1 VFARFCRALAR
12 VRGMRIAWLMCSLVG
27 VPGLPGPAHAQS
39 KAGASATKQK
49 KASGQQKKP
58 AKKPAPQSSTK
69 TKAKQGARP
78 KPQPKRKPLTAKPAQ
93 DSAKKPK
100 KAAPEKA
107 PEVKVEVIEAD
118 EADEADDSGKLDR
131 DERSQSD
138 DDSEASEKTA
148 SESKRAR
155 PRSRE
160 PWLEIG
166 VEGGALT
173 RHFDYRGEESGA
185 LRGFYL
191 VRAPVLAASVTVFPF
206 ASSDSAFS
214 GLGIEGAYSRVLGV
228 TSELGGNSYDT
239 TASVYRTELVW
250 NFGIGEH
257 VLLRPKLGYRGRTLV
272 VAGNVVPDLH
282 EHGPRAGLEARFR
295 VSPWLAEVEAGAQ
308 YLLSGGELTSATWF
322 PSATGFAADARARAG
337 VVVAQPFELLLQGAM
352 DYASFTFAAP
362 SEPHPNGVAAG
373 AYDVALSLSLLARFV
388 VR

>member
-1 VFARFCRALAR
+1 
-12 VRGMRIAWLMCSLVG
+12 MRIAWLMCSLVG
-27 VPGLPGPAHAQS
+27 VLSLPSAAHAQS
-39 KAGASATKQK
+39 KAGAAATKQK

-58 AKKPAPQSSTK
+58 SKKTTSQSSTK
-69 TKAKQGARP
+69 KAKPEAAP
-78 KPQPKRKPLTAKPAQ
+78 KPKPKGKPLAAKPAQ
-93 DSAKKPK
+93 GSAKKPK
-100 KAAPEKA
+100 KATPEKA

-118 EADEADDSGKLDR
+118 EADDRETRDR
-131 DERSQSD
+131 DERNQSD
-138 DDSEASEKTA
+138 ADSEAFEPTA
-148 SESKRAR
+148 SEAERAT

-160 PWLEIG
+160 PWLELG
-166 VEGGALT
+166 VEGGAVT

-191 VRAPVLAASVTVFPF
+191 LRAPVLGASLAVFPF

-239 TASVYRTELVW
+239 SASLYRAELVW

-272 VAGNVVPDLH
+272 VAGNAIPDLH

-295 VSPWLAEVEAGAQ
+295 VSPWLAEVEVGAQ

-322 PSATGFAADARARAG
+322 PSATAFAADASARAG
-337 VVVAQPFELLLQGAM
+337 VVVAQPFELLLHGALT
-352 DYASFTFAAP
+352 YASFTFAAP
-362 SEPHPNGVAAG
+362 PEPHPNGVAAG
-373 AYDVALSLSLLARFV
+373 AYDVALSLSLMGRLV